1 MTKTAAQL
9 DREIAEALARP
20 AITPKMQAALASA
33 ARSGGKV
40 GTGAYGARDERH
52 PPATIRALT
61 ARGLLT
67 PCSGNEG
74 EMAGE
79 LTAAGRAYVGAGSAQ
94 PDLEPHHL
102 TVRAVYSRSAQM
114 PTTSAYVATLSPLH
128 GKDIQFKRED
138 RAAALR
144 AALAY
149 ADARHITVE
158 NRELIEARLKQEGK
172 QA

>member
-1 MTKTAAQL
+1 MVKTAAQL

-20 AITPKMQAALASA
+20 AITPKMQAAFASA
-33 ARSGGKV
+33 ARNGGKV
-40 GTGAYGARDERH
+40 GSGAYGARDERH
-52 PPATIRALT
+52 SPATIRALT

-67 PCSGNEG
+67 PCTGSEG

-79 LTAAGRAYVGAGSAQ
+79 LTDAGRAYAGAATSAK
-94 PDLEPHHL
+94 PEPHHL
-102 TVRAVYSRSAQM
+102 TVRPVYSRSAQM

-128 GKDIQFKRED
+128 GKEIQFKRDD

-149 ADARHITVE
+149 ADARSLDIE
-158 NRELIEARLKQEGK
+158 NRALIEARLQQEGK
-172 QA
+172 QP